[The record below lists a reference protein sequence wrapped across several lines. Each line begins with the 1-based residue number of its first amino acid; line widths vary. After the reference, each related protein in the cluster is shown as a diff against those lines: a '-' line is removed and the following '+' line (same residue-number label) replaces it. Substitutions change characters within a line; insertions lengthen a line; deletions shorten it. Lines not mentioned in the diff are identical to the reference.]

1 MQNKHS
7 LISTQTNHLVQPLIQ
22 VLFIS
27 DNVSALASLKQ
38 VKLPIV
44 DKSTCEKGL
53 GSTYSLDPSNICAG
67 GKKDEDTCSGDGGGP
82 LFCKRK
88 DTGDKEKYVQV
99 SGRVGQGK
107 A

>member
-1 MQNKHS
+1 MWISPYQPEAVIDLNTNKPACIV
-7 LISTQTNHLVQPLIQ
+7 LQTVF
-22 VLFIS
+22 FIS
-27 DNVSALASLKQ
+27 DNLTAIASLKQ

-53 GSTYSLDPSNICAG
+53 GSTYSLDLSNMCAG

-82 LFCKRK
+82 LFCKLK

-99 SGRVGQGK
+99 SGR
-107 A
+107 